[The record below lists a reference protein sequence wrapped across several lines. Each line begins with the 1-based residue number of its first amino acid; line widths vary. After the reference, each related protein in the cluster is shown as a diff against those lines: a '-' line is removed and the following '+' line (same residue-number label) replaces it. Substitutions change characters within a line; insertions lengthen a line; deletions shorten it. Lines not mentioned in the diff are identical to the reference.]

1 MIAAVFVLII
11 IMGAGMLAYLYWR
24 QQQQTTTK
32 VVLPPPKR
40 SIADLHGECI
50 DNPLNCQV
58 GEVTTIEEGDE
69 PEYYEKE
76 YGFKTNLQKMKRD
89 LKSDGTCEDDE
100 CPEIKALEAKTRKI
114 SQDALRESMNH
125 CKLRLPGD
133 RLKRKTYDPRGKLI
147 GREPTTNVGVRNI
160 HINDFAE
167 PLLDKMIA
175 ADTTNSLYGCM
186 FEPFNA
192 KKTYTGTHS
201 DNYANYCKDLINT
214 KTSDCKKK
222 LCTTTQAKNVCKVEC
237 EEDPMPGDASVSY
250 QEDPMPGDAPVSYQ
264 EYETFLDAY
273 GPKLG
278 KGDYLVGG
286 ITDCDFYVKGCAVKE
301 SDVCHPDAI
310 KKHKDILKNRPPI
323 IDMPEEEY
331 AKELKESGL
340 TLGPDGTIMLS
351 VANQKIM
358 TGLSDEEKA
367 EMQRRY
373 DESAAAARRIAA
385 R

>member
-50 DNPLNCQV
+50 ENPLNCQV
-58 GEVTTIEEGDE
+58 DEVTTIEEGDE

-167 PLLDKMIA
+167 PLLDEMIRTVSVQESLMIA
-175 ADTTNSLYGCM
+175 T
-186 FEPFNA
+186 
-192 KKTYTGTHS
+192 
-201 DNYANYCKDLINT
+201 
-214 KTSDCKKK
+214 
-222 LCTTTQAKNVCKVEC
+222 
-237 EEDPMPGDASVSY
+237 DAT
-250 QEDPMPGDAPVSYQ
+250 AYQ

-373 DESAAAARRIAA
+373 DESAAAAGRIAA
-385 R
+385 RMPPPPPPPPTPSTFREKVVDGQYPTFAGCWAAAGPGTGSGADKFACCESIGTPYPDYGETGWAYCNDNT

>member
-1 MIAAVFVLII
+1 MIAVFVLLLM
-11 IMGAGMLAYLYWR
+11 MGVAMMAYLYWWR
-24 QQQQTTTK
+24 QQQGKAPTP
-32 VVLPPPKR
+32 LPPRR

-50 DNPLNCQV
+50 ENPLNCQV
-58 GEVTTIEEGDE
+58 DEVTTIEEGDE

-114 SQDALRESMNH
+114 TQDALRDSMNH

-167 PLLDKMIA
+167 PLLDEMIA
-175 ADTTNSLYGCM
+175 TDTT
-186 FEPFNA
+186 A
-192 KKTYTGTHS
+192 
-201 DNYANYCKDLINT
+201 
-214 KTSDCKKK
+214 
-222 LCTTTQAKNVCKVEC
+222 
-237 EEDPMPGDASVSY
+237 
-250 QEDPMPGDAPVSYQ
+250 YQ

-323 IDMPEEEY
+323 IDIPEEEY
-331 AKELKESGL
+331 EKELKESGVN
-340 TLGPDGTIMLS
+340 PRS
-351 VANQKIM
+351 
-358 TGLSDEEKA
+358 
-367 EMQRRY
+367 
-373 DESAAAARRIAA
+373 
-385 R
+385 